1 MNLPLPSI
9 PTDNLYKFVA
19 IAGLVMILAG
29 LIIPQLTIRKV
40 DELVSTTEGILK
52 YLENAKEAGRDL
64 PHEKREDMI
73 SLIRQNIELG
83 RSGIRQWKFESM
95 LASAI
100 IVTGVIFA
108 FLGFL
113 LWYFRVQ
120 RHMDKILV
128 IKARYA
134 EQDCTANPMR

>member
-1 MNLPLPSI
+1 
-9 PTDNLYKFVA
+9 
-19 IAGLVMILAG
+19 MILAG